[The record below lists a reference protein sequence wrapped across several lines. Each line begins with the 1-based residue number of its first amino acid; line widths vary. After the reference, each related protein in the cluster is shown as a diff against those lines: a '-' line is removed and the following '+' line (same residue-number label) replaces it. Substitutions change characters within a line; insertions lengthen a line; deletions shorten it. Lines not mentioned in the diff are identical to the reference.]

1 VKILAATRCGV
12 VEHEVQ
18 MNARMPDP
26 EKRSWI
32 SEGISVGLWMIFL
45 NNAVLASAMA
55 AETALPVLTAE
66 DVVSRMVQ
74 ADEKRIS
81 EFQGYTAK
89 RRYYIENKRVN
100 KRAEIMVRVTCTSTG
115 SRSFDV
121 ISESGSNI
129 IRSRVLRKIIEA
141 EAEAS
146 QEDGR
151 ERNRIIPTNYDFRLT
166 GREVTDGRLAH
177 VLEIV
182 PKTQNRFLIR
192 GRIWVDAEEYA
203 ITRIEGT
210 PARNPSFW
218 TRSIRIV
225 HRYGKTGPFWLPL
238 LNQSHAEARIFGSTE
253 VTIDYFDYLL
263 NGAVSSSEQ
272 RSRKVECCTV
282 H

>member
-1 VKILAATRCGV
+1 MKILAATRCGV

-32 SEGISVGLWMIFL
+32 SEGISVGLCMIFL

-55 AETALPVLTAE
+55 AETALPVLTVE

-192 GRIWVDAEEYA
+192 GRIWVQKS
-203 ITRIEGT
+203 TLSPGSRG
-210 PARNPSFW
+210 
-218 TRSIRIV
+218 
-225 HRYGKTGPFWLPL
+225 LPRGIPL
-238 LNQSHAEARIFGSTE
+238 SGR
-253 VTIDYFDYLL
+253 
-263 NGAVSSSEQ
+263 GAFAL
-272 RSRKVECCTV
+272 CTV
-282 H
+282 TARPVHSGFPS